1 MLQVNVD
8 QDGWITIVIHST
20 VILFVSLCVCVYGT
34 SNLVQLFA
42 LTPKHGIGGG
52 QVQFRLP

>member
-20 VILFVSLCVCVYGT
+20 VILFVCVYGT